1 MSPAGIEGAGRFAP
15 SPTGPL
21 HAGSLLAAVASYLD
35 ARSQGIAWQVRLDD
49 LDEARHEP
57 GADRE
62 ILFALERHGLYW
74 DGPVLRQA
82 ERTDRYLAALD
93 ELHHQG
99 LLFYCR
105 CSRRSLQQTK
115 IYPGRCR
122 RFRVPRPDSAIRV
135 RVDDARVQLEDLVQG
150 PQHWSL
156 EAEGGDF
163 VVRRRDGIVAYQL
176 ATAVDDGESAI
187 TRVIRGRD
195 LLETTAK
202 QVFLMQRLGLSVPRY
217 GHIRLVVD
225 AAGQKLSKQTL
236 ARPLDPG
243 QPAANLMR
251 TLKLLG
257 LPTAPAGAD
266 CEALLGWAVGHFTL
280 SAIPAANAVVS

>member
-1 MSPAGIEGAGRFAP
+1 MSPAGAEGAGRFAP

-57 GADRE
+57 GADGE

-74 DGPVLRQA
+74 DGPVVRQT
-82 ERTDRYLAALD
+82 ERTDRYLAALED
-93 ELHHQG
+93 LHIQG

-105 CSRRSLQQTK
+105 CSRRSLKQTTV
-115 IYPGRCR
+115 YPGRCR
-122 RFRVPRPDSAIRV
+122 RFRAPRPNSAIRV
-135 RVDDARVQLEDLVQG
+135 QVDDTRVELDDLMMG

-156 EAEGGDF
+156 QAEGGDF
-163 VVRRRDGIVAYQL
+163 VVRRRDGIIAYQL
-176 ATAVDDGESAI
+176 ATAVDDGEPAI

-202 QVFLMQRLGLSVPRY
+202 QVYLMHRLGLSVPRY
-217 GHIRLVVD
+217 GHMRLIVD
-225 AAGQKLSKQTL
+225 AAGQKLSKQTF
-236 ARPLDPG
+236 APPLDSG
-243 QPAANLMR
+243 QPVANLMR

-257 LPTAPAGAD
+257 LPNPPAGD
-266 CEALLGWAVGHFTL
+266 NCEALLGWAVGHFDL
-280 SAIPAANAVVS
+280 SAIPAGDAVAS